1 MKEIRWGVLGC
12 AGIARKAMFSGI
24 MNASNA
30 RLYAISSRTP
40 DKLAETARQFP
51 CEKQYLGYEA
61 VLRDPDVDAVYI
73 PLPNTLHCEWTIRAL
88 EAGKPVLC
96 EKPLAMNAAEVR
108 RIMEAS
114 ARTGVPVM
122 EAFAYL
128 HDPMMA
134 RIRELVRSGALGRLR
149 YIEANFSYL
158 LKDTSNVRLIRPLG
172 GGATYDL
179 GCYPVSFIREI
190 AGEEPAEIHTAGR
203 LGAQTGVDEDVLVQM
218 AFASGLH
225 ATSYCSFQAHWS
237 TYNLVLGEYGSIEF
251 PTIFDRGDVKRIVV
265 STAGGGKHE
274 EVFETGSR
282 YSLQVEQMGRVIAEG
297 ERPAISL
304 EFSLGNAVV
313 MDEILRAC
321 GY

>member
-12 AGIARKAMFSGI
+12 AGIARKAMFNGI
-24 MNASNA
+24 MNARNA

-40 DKLAETARQFP
+40 DKLYDIARQFP

-61 VLRDPDVDAVYI
+61 VLNDPDVDAVYI
-73 PLPNTLHCEWTIRAL
+73 PLPNALHCEWVVRAL

-96 EKPLAMNAAEVR
+96 EKPLAMNAREVR
-108 RIMEAS
+108 QIMEAS

-128 HDPMMA
+128 HDPMMG
-134 RIRELVRSGALGRLR
+134 RIRELVRSGALGQLR

-179 GCYPVSFIREI
+179 GCYPVSFIRAL
-190 AGEEPAEIHTAGR
+190 AGEEPASIHTTGR
-203 LGAQTGVDEDVLVQM
+203 LGAQTRVDEDVLVQM
-218 AFASGLH
+218 EFASGLH
-225 ATSYCSFQAHWS
+225 ALSYCSFQAHWS
-237 TYNLVLGEYGSIEF
+237 TYNLVLGETGSIEF
-251 PTIFDRGDVKRIVV
+251 PTIFDRGEEKRIIV
-265 STAGGGKHE
+265 STAEGGSHE
-274 EVFETGSR
+274 ETFTTGTR
-282 YSLQVEQMGRVIAEG
+282 YSLQVEQMGRVILEG

-304 EFSLGNAVV
+304 EFSLGNAVA